1 MDDDYEEIDRQIFLN
16 IGMEIQAMCD
26 DPHAI
31 MSRVLADIVALH
43 GCRVLN
49 PVKDILRGLC
59 RDPVSRSESLQS
71 INTDIF
77 SLSSDETYDTVFKY
91 YISSDEEEY

>member
-1 MDDDYEEIDRQIFLN
+1 MDDDYEEIDRQIFFN

-26 DPHAI
+26 SPRAI
-31 MSRVLADIVALH
+31 MCRVLADIVALH

-49 PVKDILRGLC
+49 PVKYQLCGLC
-59 RDPVSRSESLQS
+59 RDTVSRSGSLQS

-77 SLSSDETYDTVFKY
+77 SLSSDETDDTVFKY
-91 YISSDEEEY
+91 YISSDEE